1 MRPRCRPQ
9 VSMTVLRAA
18 IAGAAAILSAF
29 LAAQPAAAAGR
40 TAFAVPVDCD
50 LASLCSI
57 QNYLD
62 VDSGPGAT
70 DYRCGTLTYDGH
82 QGTDFQLPDLATMRR
97 GIAVLA
103 AAPGTVRAVRD
114 GVPDLGYEEWQ
125 RSGSDTTALGNAI
138 AIVHADGSEALYGH
152 LRQGS
157 VTVRTGE
164 QVVAGQRLG
173 FVGLSGKTQFP
184 HLHFQV
190 MRSGIA
196 VDPFTGHAA
205 SSNGCSVSAAP
216 LWRPAALAQ
225 FSYRPAVLVCGGFAL
240 AVPDRKAIRETC
252 PALYVAS
259 PDSAAL
265 LLFAEIAGVQAG
277 DRLRLVIR
285 APDGSALVDDLTTID
300 RSRARRFRYV
310 GQKRPTPAWPAG
322 NYTAQIELVRP
333 GAAEPLVDAQHMLE
347 IR

>member
-1 MRPRCRPQ
+1 VRPRCRPQ
-9 VSMTVLRAA
+9 VSTTFRFAA
-18 IAGAAAILSAF
+18 IAGAAAIFSAF
-29 LAAQPAAAAGR
+29 FAAQPAAAAGR
-40 TAFAVPVDCD
+40 TAFTVPVDCD
-50 LASLCSI
+50 FDSLCSI
-57 QNYLD
+57 QNYPD

-97 GIAVLA
+97 GVAVLA

-125 RSGSDTTALGNAI
+125 RTGSDATALGNAV
-138 AIVHADGSEALYGH
+138 AIVHADGTEALYGH

-157 VTVRTGE
+157 VTVRPGE
-164 QVVAGQRLG
+164 RVAAGRRLG
-173 FVGLSGKTQFP
+173 FVGFSGKTQFP

-190 MRSGIA
+190 MRNGMPL
-196 VDPFTGHAA
+196 DPFTGHTA
-205 SSNGCSVSAAP
+205 SSNGCTVAAAP

-225 FSYRPAVLVCGGFAL
+225 LSYRPAVLVCGGFAL

-265 LLFAEIAGVQAG
+265 LLFAEIDGVQAG

-300 RSRARRFRYV
+300 SSRARRFRYV
-310 GQKRPTPAWPAG
+310 GQKRPAPAWPAG
-322 NYTAQIELVRP
+322 SYTAQIELVRP
-333 GAAEPLVDAQHMLE
+333 GAAEPLVDAQHMLN